1 MKQLIFR
8 AATAFL
14 LLPIAP
20 LLAQTSTDAGK
31 QHTQSLSH
39 SDIAKQP
46 AQSLSH
52 GEVEKQK
59 AQSMAHADI
68 SKQRAQSLSH
78 GDLAAG
84 DGLTKQH

>member
-1 MKQLIFR
+1 MINRIFR
-8 AATAFL
+8 VATVAL
-14 LLPIAP
+14 LLPVAP

-31 QHTQSLSH
+31 QQTQSLSH

-59 AQSMAHADI
+59 AQS
-68 SKQRAQSLSH
+68 LSH
-78 GDLAAG
+78 GDTAMG
-84 DGLTKQH
+84 DGLIKQH